1 MKSPVRSRSPTSSS
15 SRSPASSRS
24 RSPERSRSP
33 RSSRRQP
40 SHSRSRSPARSRS
53 PRSSRGQPSHS
64 RFQDHMS
71 SRSRSPRSSRGQ
83 PSHSRFQDQPKYRPR
98 FVEREGRKGR
108 EGREDR
114 AQSPRRSLDGSRN
127 RDTVFQSIESREEN
141 NRSRDRLPENPKIQG
156 DASRKTAEQIQM
168 EKVMGF
174 SGFQETRDQYFD

>member
-24 RSPERSRSP
+24 RSPK
-33 RSSRRQP
+33 SSRRQP

-83 PSHSRFQDQPKYRPR
+83 PSHSRFQNQS
-98 FVEREGRKGR
+98 REGRKGQK
-108 EGREDR
+108 GRE
-114 AQSPRRSLDGSRN
+114 SPRRSQDGSRN
-127 RDTVFQSIESREEN
+127 RDTVFQSIESRDEN
-141 NRSRDRLPENPKIQG
+141 KRPRDRLLEIAKMQR
-156 DASRKTAEQIQM
+156 DASGKTAEQIQM
-168 EKVMGF
+168 EKMMGF
-174 SGFQETRDQYFD
+174 GSFQEPSEKYFD

>member
-33 RSSRRQP
+33 KSSRRQP

-83 PSHSRFQDQPKYRPR
+83 PSHSRFQNQPQNQPR
-98 FVEREGRKGR
+98 FVERKGRK
-108 EGREDR
+108 DP

-127 RDTVFQSIESREEN
+127 RDTVFQSIESRDEN
-141 NRSRDRLPENPKIQG
+141 KRPRDRLLEIPKIQG
-156 DASRKTAEQIQM
+156 DASSKTAEQIQM
-168 EKVMGF
+168 EKIMGF
-174 SGFQETRDQYFD
+174 SSFQEPSEKYFD